1 MSLPKTVPQRNPH
14 LLRMARKHGCQI
26 RSEPECWLD
35 DTSTTVGAHE
45 NSSVAGKGG
54 ARKADDHR
62 MVYACFWCH
71 AAYDQGPASRE
82 EKRHLF
88 AAALKRQIRLYEEII
103 KSHTTLPQDRKAA
116 QWALERLTLERL
128 AGVTT

>member
-1 MSLPKTVPQRNPH
+1 MNLPKHIPQRNPH

-45 NSSVAGKGG
+45 NASTAGKGG

-71 AAYDQGPASRE
+71 TAYDQGKAPQEVKRE
-82 EKRHLF
+82 WF
-88 AAALKRQIRLYEEII
+88 AAAMERQAKLYTEII
-103 KSHTTLPQDRKAA
+103 NSPTALPQDRKAA

-128 AGVTT
+128 AGV